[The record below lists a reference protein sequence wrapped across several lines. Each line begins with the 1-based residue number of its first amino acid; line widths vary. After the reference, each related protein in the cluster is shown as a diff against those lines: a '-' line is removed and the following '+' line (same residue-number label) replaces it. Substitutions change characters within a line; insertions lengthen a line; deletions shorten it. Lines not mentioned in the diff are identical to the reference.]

1 MMSKIYGVPREQI
14 QGLKPVST
22 GVAVEGGIKLNLS
35 EECIKGEKI

>member
-14 QGLKPVST
+14 QGLKPAST
-22 GVAVEGGIKLNLS
+22 GVAVEVGIKLNLS

>member
-1 MMSKIYGVPREQI
+1 MSKMYGVPREQI

-22 GVAVEGGIKLNLS
+22 GVAVEGGIKLNPS